1 MGDYKMKSRYN
12 ITSKLLIF
20 FNLFIGL
27 GAVYGSTMM
36 FLAPDGHLLR
46 MEALLPYFEALPLH
60 EYLYQDYI
68 FPGIALLL
76 INGIPNL
83 VSSYFIIKKKNCGN
97 IISMVSGVLLN
108 LWIIIQLVIFPS
120 NFLSNTYFIFSFI
133 QFFLAFMTFV
143 FYSQEHMVFDLNN
156 YKNLNKNPK
165 KAVVFF
171 SRVGYTKL
179 LAYEEANKQGA
190 TIIEVKAKER
200 TEGTLGFWWCGRFAM
215 HHWPMEIEKIDL
227 STFDSVTICTPIWV
241 FAISSPIRKLCIDNK
256 NKVKNVSYIINH
268 FNPLIYKSA
277 VKEMDELLS
286 TKHKNATS
294 VTSRIGRVRRI
305 KNILI

>member
-1 MGDYKMKSRYN
+1 MSFNIKDYPN
-12 ITSKLLIF
+12 I
-20 FNLFIGL
+20 
-27 GAVYGSTMM
+27 
-36 FLAPDGHLLR
+36 
-46 MEALLPYFEALPLH
+46 
-60 EYLYQDYI
+60 
-68 FPGIALLL
+68 
-76 INGIPNL
+76 
-83 VSSYFIIKKKNCGN
+83 
-97 IISMVSGVLLN
+97 
-108 LWIIIQLVIFPS
+108 
-120 NFLSNTYFIFSFI
+120 
-133 QFFLAFMTFV
+133 
-143 FYSQEHMVFDLNN
+143 
-156 YKNLNKNPK
+156 NKDIK
-165 KAVVFF
+165 KAVVYF

-241 FAISSPIRKLCIDNK
+241 FSISSPIRKLCIDNK

-286 TKHKNATS
+286 TKHKSATS
-294 VTSRIGRVRRI
+294 VTSRIGKNRKRV
-305 KNILI
+305 NIT

>member
-1 MGDYKMKSRYN
+1 MGGYNMKSRYN
-12 ITSKLLIF
+12 IVSKFLLF
-20 FNLFIGL
+20 MNLFIGL

-46 MEALLPYFEALPLH
+46 MEAMLPYFQVLPLAK
-60 EYLYQDYI
+60 YLYQDYI

-76 INGIPNL
+76 INGIPNFI
-83 VSSYFIIKKKNCGN
+83 SSYFIIKKKNCGN

-108 LWIIIQLVIFPS
+108 LWIVIQLVIFPS
-120 NFLSNTYFIFSFI
+120 NFLSNSYFVFSFI
-133 QFFLAFMTFV
+133 QFFLAYTSYV
-143 FYSQEHMVFDLNN
+143 FYAQEHMSFNEKDYSNI
-156 YKNLNKNPK
+156 NKDSN
-165 KAVVFF
+165 KAVVYF
-171 SRVGYTKL
+171 SRLGYTKT

-190 TIIEVKAKER
+190 TIIEVKSKEI
-200 TEGTLGFWWCGRFAM
+200 TAGTLGFWWCGRFAM

-227 STFDSVTICTPIWV
+227 SSFDSVTICTPIWV
-241 FAISSPIRKLCIDNK
+241 FAISAPIRKLCIDNK

-286 TKHKNATS
+286 TKHLNAIS
-294 VTSRIGRVRRI
+294 VISRIGKIRKI
-305 KNILI
+305 KNFAN

>member
-1 MGDYKMKSRYN
+1 MKSRYN
-12 ITSKLLIF
+12 VVSKFLLF
-20 FNLFIGL
+20 MNLFIGL
-27 GAVYGSTMM
+27 GAVYGSSMM

-46 MEALLPYFEALPLH
+46 MEALLPFFQVLPLAK
-60 EYLYQDYI
+60 YLYQDYI

-83 VSSYFIIKKKNCGN
+83 ISSYFIIKKKNCGN

-133 QFFLAFMTFV
+133 QFFLAYTSFV
-143 FYSQEHMVFDLNN
+143 FFSQEHMSFNEKDYSNI
-156 YKNLNKNPK
+156 NKDSN
-165 KAVVFF
+165 KAVVYF
-171 SRVGYTKL
+171 SRLGYTKI

-190 TIIEVKAKER
+190 TLIEVKAKEK
-200 TEGTLGFWWCGRFAM
+200 TDGTLGFWWCGRFAL
-215 HHWPMEIEKIDL
+215 HHWPMEIEKVDL
-227 STFDSVTICTPIWV
+227 SSFDSITICTPIWV

-268 FNPLIYKSA
+268 FNPISYKSA

-286 TKHKNATS
+286 TKHKSATS
-294 VTSRIGRVRRI
+294 VTSRIGKNRKRI
-305 KNILI
+305 NIT

>member
-1 MGDYKMKSRYN
+1 MGGYKMKSRYN
-12 ITSKLLIF
+12 IASKLLIF

-27 GAVYGSTMM
+27 GAVYGSSMM

-46 MEALLPYFEALPLH
+46 MEALLPYFQVLPLAK
-60 EYLYQDYI
+60 YLYQDYI

-83 VSSYFIIKKKNCGN
+83 ISSYFIIKKKNCGN

-108 LWIIIQLVIFPS
+108 LWIVIQLVIFPS
-120 NFLSNTYFIFSFI
+120 NFLSNSYFIFSFI
-133 QFFLAFMTFV
+133 QFFLAYTSFV
-143 FYSQEHMVFDLNN
+143 FFSQEHMSFNEKDYSNI
-156 YKNLNKNPK
+156 NKDSN
-165 KAVVFF
+165 KAVVYF
-171 SRVGYTKL
+171 SRLGYTKT

-190 TIIEVKAKER
+190 TLIEVKAKEK
-200 TEGTLGFWWCGRFAM
+200 TDGTLGFWWCGRFAL
-215 HHWPMEIEKIDL
+215 HHWPMEIEKVDL

-256 NKVKNVSYIINH
+256 NNVKNVSYIINH